1 MSDWWETAPT
11 VATSAATASAPSP
24 KGGNW
29 WESAKDVQ
37 EMRAGP
43 GPKGGWGNM
52 TPADDVSKSARSSAV
67 LEASLH
73 PDVDKQIQVYA
84 KARGI
89 DPKRYGVD
97 KDGNIVFM
105 DPNNNDRITREVPSI
120 GGSTGIG
127 DFFKRIGL
135 GGMSMVGPSVPQV
148 AAGTVATAMGP
159 TGMSIP
165 AAAATAG
172 VVDQGRQMLGNL
184 ISGFDVLDTNLA
196 SSGGQALMAGIPQAA
211 TVGINKAVTR
221 NPLGAG
227 TGDLSVLKDPAK
239 YSQFQQTDDLMRSQ
253 GISATPAE
261 ITNARS
267 LLARQRQLGRF
278 DETATTMD
286 DFYRMRNETQ
296 IPNAFNRTMD
306 QISPEASA
314 AQGARRL
321 QGAASEMVSGEQAAL
336 AAPIEAAQAG
346 IRERLQSTIK
356 NVFGGDNF
364 YAEDARLIANLQSNA
379 NEAYSAARKATPQV
393 WSKQLADMFDRPT
406 MKQALGSA
414 QLNAADQ
421 GKAFGIVRGEG
432 GKFAVGDGFDKSSPI
447 QALSL
452 EAADDVKK
460 ALDNIIEE
468 TGKNQFT
475 GKLNN
480 RGRIVTDLKNQFLS
494 AVEDADQSGLY
505 KKARQIYA
513 GDFEAAN
520 ALRLGREFDQYDPEE
535 ITQMLSKMSEGER
548 RAYKIGAG
556 RQLQD
561 KMDKTKDGSDVANI
575 LFGNEAM
582 RKKVSAALG
591 DDEFRVV
598 SGAFEAERKLFSRA
612 PEIGQLESSIIGTAA
627 KDRASGLQ
635 NVPKTMFDI
644 SKADPISTATARSG
658 FEKAGKLD
666 DWNAGLRAYLTD
678 TFASSQKNQN
688 IAGSYYRAIA
698 GDPRQAAT
706 LKAAMSPEQHAVFKD
721 FTEALNVVR
730 RALPEGSPTATDLGG
745 KEAFAGAAARTI
757 GRAPKLLSPQ
767 NLGENISEFVLSRSA
782 SKNAEIIANIITQP
796 GAIAELKKLRALS
809 PTSQKAL
816 TIMDDVIA
824 NYGIIAT
831 GAGRPSEQM
840 PAAYRE

>member
-1 MSDWWETAPT
+1 MTDWWAETTTPKPTPAKVDWWEETTARP
-11 VATSAATASAPSP
+11 AELRS
-24 KGGNW
+24 
-29 WESAKDVQ
+29 
-37 EMRAGP
+37 GP
-43 GPKGGWGNM
+43 GPKGGWTNIV
-52 TPADDVSKSARSSAV
+52 PADDVSKSARSSAV
-67 LEASLH
+67 LEASLQ

-89 DPKRYGVD
+89 DPRRYGVD

-105 DPNNNDRITREVPSI
+105 DPNNNDRITREIPSV

-227 TGDLSVLKDPAK
+227 TGDLSVLKDPAR
-239 YSQFQQTDDLMRSQ
+239 YNQFQQTDDLMRSQ

-286 DFYRMRNETQ
+286 DFYRMRNEQQ
-296 IPNAFNRTMD
+296 IPTAFNRTMN

-321 QGAASEMVSGEQAAL
+321 QEGAGATIDAANKARADAASPLYKEAFSANKDMASPVIDRILATPAGKDAL
-336 AAPIEAAQAG
+336 AGARERMQNRMSLMATPDADLTDQMRLLAEIGKMEKVPIGVSKGLKLETLDLVKQELDDMINQAKLAAQNGTGRAG
-346 IRERLQSTIK
+346 VARDLTELKQGLVRQLDELDETAKAGPNSTK
-356 NVFGGDNF
+356 PEGGA
-364 YAEDARLIANLQSNA
+364 YARARA
-379 NEAYSAARKATPQV
+379 AYGGASAEVDTAKDGLV
-393 WSKQLADMFDRPT
+393 GLA
-406 MKQALGSA
+406 
-414 QLNAADQ
+414 AAD
-421 GKAFGIVRGEG
+421 R
-432 GKFAVGDGFDKSSPI
+432 
-447 QALSL
+447 
-452 EAADDVKK
+452 AA
-460 ALDNIIEE
+460 
-468 TGKNQFT
+468 G
-475 GKLNN
+475 
-480 RGRIVTDLKNQFLS
+480 
-494 AVEDADQSGLY
+494 
-505 KKARQIYA
+505 
-513 GDFEAAN
+513 
-520 ALRLGREFDQYDPEE
+520 
-535 ITQMLSKMSEGER
+535 M
-548 RAYKIGAG
+548 
-556 RQLQD
+556 
-561 KMDKTKDGSDVANI
+561 
-575 LFGNEAM
+575 
-582 RKKVSAALG
+582 
-591 DDEFRVV
+591 
-598 SGAFEAERKLFSRA
+598 
-612 PEIGQLESSIIGTAA
+612 
-627 KDRASGLQ
+627 Q
-635 NVPKTMFDI
+635 NVPRTMFDI
-644 SKADPISTATARSG
+644 ARADPLSTASARSA

-730 RALPEGSPTATDLGG
+730 RALPEGAPTATDLGG

-767 NLGENISEFVLSRSA
+767 NLGENISDFITSRSA
-782 SKNAEIIANIITQP
+782 SKNAEIIANVITQP

-831 GAGRPSEQM
+831 GAGRPSEQR